1 MRSGHSHIPHP
12 SGKNKPKHQSRLRL
26 ITENACVSDDEVKPT
41 RRSTRA
47 TNAASKTAEVR
58 SLPMEVD
65 IPKPKAKSA
74 KPPKAPWE
82 NMHLRKKDDDMA
94 TSDEPPAGPDEPT
107 PGPDEPPEDSDMY
120 EEYLVP
126 LKGSTDSA
134 LVPQDDVTM
143 LDLTHD
149 ASPERKI
156 VQVEKIIPAPVVD
169 PPALPVQVVSTP
181 ALSAKSAPA
190 VPADPVPAFLA
201 DPASSPQSVRKHTPL
216 WLNLSESFSLP

>member
-26 ITENACVSDDEVKPT
+26 ITENAGVSDDEVKPT

-47 TNAASKTAEVR
+47 TNAAFKAAEVR
-58 SLPMEVD
+58 SLVFLCLSLNERPQPMEVD

-82 NMHLRKKDDDMA
+82 DMHLRKKDDDMA

-156 VQVEKIIPAPVVD
+156 VQVERIIPAPVVD
-169 PPALPVQVVSTP
+169 PPALPVQVVTTP
-181 ALSAKSAPA
+181 ALPAKSAPA
-190 VPADPVPAFLA
+190 IPVDPVP
-201 DPASSPQSVRKHTPL
+201 R
-216 WLNLSESFSLP
+216 FSC